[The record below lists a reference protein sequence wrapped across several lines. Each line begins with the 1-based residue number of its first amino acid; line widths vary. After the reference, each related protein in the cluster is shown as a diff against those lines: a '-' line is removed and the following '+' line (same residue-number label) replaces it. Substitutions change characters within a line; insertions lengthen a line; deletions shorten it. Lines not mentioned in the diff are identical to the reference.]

1 MKKVFFRRFAIMIVI
16 GMVLLSTV
24 MPCQA
29 RISGSRLLTV
39 AAVGETEGVSPG
51 DILYQE
57 DFEDKDLTAAD
68 PNLVNGLTWISSGPL
83 ACDTFSGGI
92 RLRMNAGA
100 SVLSNQTISQSEYTV
115 CFIILNYYNTAG
127 VVSVAYQDENNF
139 YSFAP
144 ASGKLYRTL
153 DGVEEELT
161 QTNVSRVLISPREK
175 PSVNNY
181 KIHFLNDGSAITIA
195 VDRDGYQNGKD
206 YDFTFIDQN
215 AIAVNR
221 FTSGKIKLAR
231 VDAGTSRYWV
241 NYDNILV
248 VKGKLQ
254 AVQPRSPGQL
264 YVCQATGDDSYDG
277 TQTKPFKTITQAIAS
292 SLPGD
297 EIVVEEGAYGE
308 QIKFLSNRI
317 YAEEGK
323 RLTLRSR
330 NKHKA
335 TVCGATLKYGDFVVM
350 DGFEVIEKGI
360 QVAGSTG
367 AEVLNNYIHDV
378 GLGIQASGINGRVA
392 GNYLSSISMG
402 ITVSGTNMLVENNEL
417 ERLIWKSGDSDYF
430 RFFGEGHIIRGNYM
444 HGTRQEEIG
453 KAHVDGFQTF
463 DNNGEFARNIII
475 DGNFIEDFYHQGFMG
490 EGAYHYHSY
499 NIIFRN
505 NVFKD
510 AAAWGLCISK
520 LKDVKV
526 YNNIFIN
533 MKTHGV
539 GFRGTEEMPATG
551 EVRNNIFYNG
561 RNCYFGLDSNQMSG
575 SNNLLFYSDEHK
587 KYSQEKFPNDIV
599 NVDPLFID
607 IDNDDYSLHPNSP
620 AIDAGISLDFDRDYV
635 GNSRL
640 VGNGWDIGPF
650 EHQGSSLPVAC
661 IQYSNVSSR
670 PSGYEPF
677 KVTLD
682 GSNSYAPA
690 GKSIVSYHWDFGD
703 GTTGSGTVVNH
714 SFMAGKHT
722 VQLTVTDTSGN
733 KHTASQ
739 IFDILPSEFP
749 NLNLYLPFDAG
760 CLDVSGKNMTVNASD
775 SIILEDS
782 LYGKAIRL
790 NNDASRGISVKHSDY
805 LDGLDEITIA
815 FLAKKDN
822 KTAAT
827 TFVNKHTVYR
837 LSLTKTGISAS
848 IAGSS
853 CSAANVVDD
862 TNWHHY
868 AITYDGSH
876 IVVYIDGI
884 ERSRTECTGKIKRDS
899 SREIVI
905 GRDPWGDSLEGLM
918 DEFRI
923 YDRCLSE
930 EEIKQIMVPDS
941 RNPTPS
947 PTQTQKQSPAPTQSP
962 SPTPV
967 QGASPTP
974 EQGQSSSPTASPGQ
988 NQQTPGGD
996 ATPTNSPNQ
1005 NQQNPGGSSVLP
1017 TPTMKPPSTPSP
1029 TKPPEPTSTRKAGE
1043 ASDQKN
1049 SLITSDYAEMVR
1061 LLELLCKSADIR
1073 DNSLNPTYGA
1083 MMKRK
1088 QVTSLA
1094 TRYQSQLK
1102 ELAKLTFSDVR
1113 GDEWYASHIPLSVY
1127 RMLIRGFPDGTFKGA
1142 NLVSR
1147 AEVLTML
1154 ARFNNSEDSIKQ
1166 SAQNDA
1172 ESWIR
1177 LAEQIGNDWYTQYIV
1192 VVKDSLVHPDQYT
1205 RETLLKPMT
1214 RGEVFYALAAFLWNE
1229 DIQEGGKYHTMAVLN
1244 KKPAFSDTLKTI
1256 HLSHSPADARLK
1268 SWYRQLTDADPAN
1281 GVPMDFYPS
1290 IICLKEKG
1298 ILLGN
1303 NGESKWHDPIS
1314 RAEVLALFERLAK
1327 VWGEESSE

>member
-1 MKKVFFRRFAIMIVI
+1 MERIQVKKAFFRKFAIIIVI
-16 GMVLLSTV
+16 GMVLLSTIL
-24 MPCQA
+24 PAQA
-29 RISGSRLLTV
+29 RISGSDLLTV
-39 AAVGETEGVSPG
+39 AAVGENEGVFPG

-57 DFEDKDLTAAD
+57 DFEDKDLTAVD

-83 ACDTFSGGI
+83 ACEALSGGI

-100 SVLSNQTISQSEYTV
+100 SVLSDQTIKQSEYTV
-115 CFIILNYYNTAG
+115 CFTILNFYNTAG
-127 VVSVAYQDENNF
+127 RVSVAYQDDNNC
-139 YSFAP
+139 YSFEP

-161 QTNVSRVLISPREK
+161 QANVSRVLVSPREK

-215 AIAVNR
+215 ATAVNR

-231 VDAGTSRYWV
+231 VDTGTSRYWV

-248 VKGKLQ
+248 TKGKMQ

-292 SLPGD
+292 SFPGD
-297 EIVVEEGAYGE
+297 EIVVADGAYGE

-323 RLTLRSR
+323 RLTLRTR

-378 GLGIQASGINGRVA
+378 GLGIQASGVNGRVA
-392 GNYLSSISMG
+392 GNYLSGISMG

-463 DNNGEFARNIII
+463 DNNGEFARDIII
-475 DGNFIEDFYHQGFMG
+475 EGNFIEDFYHQGFMG
-490 EGAYHYHSY
+490 EGAFHYHSY

-505 NVFKD
+505 NIFKD

-551 EVRNNIFYNG
+551 EVRNNIFYDG
-561 RNCYFGLDSNQMSG
+561 RNCCFGLDSNQMSV
-575 SNNLLFYSDEHK
+575 SNNLLFYSDAYK
-587 KYSQEKFPNDIV
+587 KYNQESFPNDIV

-620 AIDAGISLDFDRDYV
+620 AIDAGISLDFSRDFA
-635 GNSRL
+635 GNSRP

-661 IQYSNVSSR
+661 IQYSNVSSST
-670 PSGYEPF
+670 SGYEPF

-682 GSNSYAPA
+682 GRKSYAPA

-703 GTTGSGTVVNH
+703 GTTGSGTVINH

-722 VQLTVTDTSGN
+722 VQLTITDTSGN
-733 KHTASQ
+733 QHTASQ
-739 IFDILPSEFP
+739 IFDILPSEHP
-749 NLNLYLPFDAG
+749 NLYLYLPFDAG
-760 CLDVSGKNMTVNASD
+760 CIDASGKNMTVSASD

-782 LYGKAIRL
+782 LYGKAIRF

-815 FLAKKDN
+815 FLAKKDS
-822 KTAAT
+822 KTVAT

-837 LSLTKTGISAS
+837 LSLTKTGISAT

-853 CSAANVVDD
+853 CSAANIVDD
-862 TNWHHY
+862 TEWHHY

-884 ERSRTECTGKIKRDS
+884 ESSRTACTSIIKRDS

-930 EEIKQIMVPDS
+930 KEIKLIMV
-941 RNPTPS
+941 PTPS
-947 PTQTQKQSPAPTQSP
+947 PT
-962 SPTPV
+962 
-967 QGASPTP
+967 
-974 EQGQSSSPTASPGQ
+974 SSPE
-988 NQQTPGGD
+988 
-996 ATPTNSPNQ
+996 
-1005 NQQNPGGSSVLP
+1005 P
-1017 TPTMKPPSTPSP
+1017 TPTQKPVGGS
-1029 TKPPEPTSTRKAGE
+1029 EPTG
-1043 ASDQKN
+1043 N
-1049 SLITSDYAEMVR
+1049 LITSDYHEMVR
-1061 LLELLCKSADIR
+1061 LLELLYKSADIR
-1073 DNSLNPTYGA
+1073 NNSLNPTYGV
-1083 MMKRK
+1083 MMKREP
-1088 QVTSLA
+1088 VVSLTA
-1094 TRYQSQLK
+1094 GYQKKLK
-1102 ELAKLTFSDVR
+1102 ELAKLTFTDIC
-1113 GDEWYASHIPLSVY
+1113 GDEWYAAHIPLSVY
-1127 RMLIRGFPDGTFKGA
+1127 RIFIKGFPDKTFKGS

-1154 ARFNNSEDSIKQ
+1154 ARFNNSEEIIKQ
-1166 SAQNDA
+1166 KAQQDA

-1177 LAEQIGNDWYTQYIV
+1177 FTKQIGNDWYTQYV
-1192 VVKDSLVHPDQYT
+1192 VVAKDGLVHLDSHANSSSMYNTACCVRQSGKPVNRQ
-1205 RETLLKPMT
+1205 TL
-1214 RGEVFYALAAFLWNE
+1214 
-1229 DIQEGGKYHTMAVLN
+1229 
-1244 KKPAFSDTLKTI
+1244 
-1256 HLSHSPADARLK
+1256 
-1268 SWYRQLTDADPAN
+1268 
-1281 GVPMDFYPS
+1281 
-1290 IICLKEKG
+1290 
-1298 ILLGN
+1298 
-1303 NGESKWHDPIS
+1303 
-1314 RAEVLALFERLAK
+1314 
-1327 VWGEESSE
+1327 